1 MVVKAQGSVT
11 DISNLSKIYDSDPV
25 GTPTYTKTST
35 GAATVEYKK
44 QDTADSTYTTAAPE
58 DAGDYTVRV
67 TVAADDDY
75 TETSATRNFTISPR
89 DVTITG
95 TAVESTKEYD
105 GTTAAEITNSGTLSW
120 KGADDDVSISG
131 GTAAYAD
138 KNAEINKS
146 VTFTGFAL
154 AGGDKDNYN
163 LTAQPAAV
171 QADITKKEL
180 TVNVTVSD
188 KVYDGTDTAQIASA
202 ELEGLI
208 EGDQVELTN
217 GTATFASTAVGQNIP
232 INFTDFSISG
242 ADAGNY
248 TLTQPTG
255 VTANIAEYVAE
266 KRHRLHREFKR
277 LAERGLCG
285 DCR

>member
-1 MVVKAQGSVT
+1 MS
-11 DISNLSKIYDSDPV
+11 
-25 GTPTYTKTST
+25 
-35 GAATVEYKK
+35 
-44 QDTADSTYTTAAPE
+44 
-58 DAGDYTVRV
+58 
-67 TVAADDDY
+67 
-75 TETSATRNFTISPR
+75 
-89 DVTITG
+89 ITQ
-95 TAVESTKEYD
+95 
-105 GTTAAEITNSGTLSW
+105 
-120 KGADDDVSISG
+120 
-131 GTAAYAD
+131 GTAAYD
-138 KNAEINKS
+138 NKNAGTNKT

-163 LTAQPAAV
+163 LTAQPTAV
-171 QADITKKEL
+171 QADITQKEL
-180 TVNVTVSD
+180 TVVNVTVSD

-255 VTANIAEYVAE
+255 VTANIAEYVA
-266 KRHRLHREFKR
+266 KKGTDYKVDSNVWPRVDFVVNDG
-277 LAERGLCG
+277 A
-285 DCR
+285 